1 MRTCTICL
9 KEFAKPFNLRRHYST
24 VHSME
29 HVPNL
34 ERTSEVKMDQVGG
47 GRDIFGSY
55 DMEDDKD
62 DVQDQDI
69 EDDTEDEDD
78 VQDQGIEDDTED
90 EDDAQEQGIEDD
102 TEDEDDAQDQSFEDD
117 TEDEDD
123 ETEEDDEDESDEEE
137 EDGEVE
143 ERALKTNEDVFNPI
157 RILTHFELS
166 SLENPSHKL
175 FQKTFRDQFS
185 KHLVWMRKLRRNPT
199 YKKIMKTV
207 TELQHGP
214 ENYGLEEA
222 LFEAVRRR
230 KYLLDGL
237 NPEPIIDDGMM
248 TDDDS
253 TC

>member
-1 MRTCTICL
+1 
-9 KEFAKPFNLRRHYST
+9 
-24 VHSME
+24 ME

-123 ETEEDDEDESDEEE
+123 ETEEDDEDESDEE
-137 EDGEVE
+137 DGEVE
-143 ERALKTNEDVFNPI
+143 ERALKTNEDVFSPI

-185 KHLVWMRKLRRNPT
+185 KHLLWMRKLRRDPT

>member
-1 MRTCTICL
+1 
-9 KEFAKPFNLRRHYST
+9 
-24 VHSME
+24 ME
-29 HVPNL
+29 
-34 ERTSEVKMDQVGG
+34 RIKTSKN
-47 GRDIFGSY
+47 
-55 DMEDDKD
+55 
-62 DVQDQDI
+62 
-69 EDDTEDEDD
+69 D

-123 ETEEDDEDESDEEE
+123 ETEEDDEDESDEE
-137 EDGEVE
+137 DGEVE

-175 FQKTFRDQFS
+175 FQKTFREQFS
-185 KHLVWMRKLRRNPT
+185 KHLLWMRKLRRDPT

-237 NPEPIIDDGMM
+237 NPEPIIYDGMM

-253 TC
+253 T